1 MQYPSEIDYVKAVQH
16 RASFTSEVLRR
27 AEFARHPVLQV
38 PISTTGTTAVVFKAI
53 VDGDEEAIRFFTR
66 AASSRDR
73 YDALREHFT
82 RSDLTECIAMPQ
94 WQDSGIRVNQHI

>member
-1 MQYPSEIDYVKAVQH
+1 MQYPSQIDYVRAVQH
-16 RASFTSEVLRR
+16 GESFTSEVLRR
-27 AEFARHPVLQV
+27 AEFARDPVSQV
-38 PISTTGTTAVVFKAI
+38 PISITGTTAVVFKAI

-82 RSDLTECIAMPQ
+82 RSGLTDCVAMPQ
-94 WQDSGIRVNQHI
+94 WHDSGIRVNQHI